1 MQPSSFA
8 LAEGLDRYLGDP
20 LDASSV
26 FSFAH
31 SLALDDHET
40 FPDAACRALED
51 WGIQD
56 YYVPT
61 AHGGSLAH
69 YEDVLQLMRM
79 VARRDLTV
87 AIGHGKTYLGA
98 VCAWVGAEPDQANAL
113 GARVRNRAVVSLGL
127 TERAHGS
134 DLLASDFAA
143 LADPAGGFRLSGE
156 KWLINNATRGE
167 LLCLLAVTG
176 AERGPRS
183 ASLFLVDKHA
193 VPRDTF
199 RCLPKVRTHGI
210 RGADISGVALR
221 DTPVPATALIGEQGA
236 GLDILLKS
244 LQITR
249 TMCASLSLGAGDT
262 ALRLVTNFVLERKL
276 YGRVLIDL
284 PQARRTLADALADL
298 LIAEVVALSAA
309 RGIDTLPAEA
319 SVSSAVAK
327 YLVPSSMDAAIAEL
341 GSLLGARGYLKD
353 VYLGGLFQK
362 VERDHRIVG
371 LFDGNTLVNLQALI
385 MQGRTLARGYA
396 GTRVTAGD
404 LEKTFAL
411 DRDPGTLD
419 PRELRLATA
428 RGSSVLNAFADA
440 ADQLAALAH
449 DNHHLRNAV
458 RLTRRL
464 LDISQQVHTSLAVRP
479 ARVDRIEPETFQAAK
494 QYALCF
500 AAASAVLTYLH
511 NHDRAVSGP
520 TAPLWAD
527 AAWLRATLGRLL
539 CRLQGHD
546 EADAAEVDLLVE
558 PLIAQTRARSLYSL
572 CHLPLMDG
580 APC

>member
-8 LAEGLDRYLGDP
+8 LAESLDRHLGDP
-20 LDASSV
+20 HDASGV
-26 FSFAH
+26 FSFEQC
-31 SLALDDHET
+31 LALDDRET
-40 FPDAACRALED
+40 FPDAPCRALED

-56 YYVPT
+56 YYVPS
-61 AHGGSLAH
+61 AHGGALAH
-69 YEDVLQLMRM
+69 YEDVLQLMRI

-98 VCAWVGAEPDQANAL
+98 VCAWVGAQPDQAGQL

-127 TERAHGS
+127 TERPHGS
-134 DLLASDFAA
+134 DLLATDLAA
-143 LADPAGGFRLSGE
+143 RPSAGGYRLNGE

-176 AERGPRS
+176 ERGPRS
-183 ASLFLVDKHA
+183 CSLFLVDKRA
-193 VPRDTF
+193 VPRDTI

-210 RGADISGVALR
+210 RGADISGVALEEA
-221 DTPVPATALIGEQGA
+221 PVPATALIGEQGA
-236 GLDILLKS
+236 GLHILLKA

-262 ALRLVTNFVLERKL
+262 ALRLVTNFVLEREL
-276 YGRVLIDL
+276 YGRVLIDMPL
-284 PQARRTLADALADL
+284 ARRILADALADL
-298 LIAEVVALSAA
+298 LIAEVVAVSAA
-309 RGIDTLPAEA
+309 RGIDSAPAEA
-319 SVSSAVAK
+319 SVSGAVAK
-327 YLVPSSMDAAIAEL
+327 YLVPASMDATIARL
-341 GSLLGARGYLKD
+341 GGLLGARAYLKD

-371 LFDGNTLVNLQALI
+371 LFDGNTLVNLQTLI
-385 MQGRTLARGYA
+385 TQGRTLARGYN
-396 GTRVTAGD
+396 GTRVRAAD
-404 LEKTFAL
+404 LQKTFAL
-411 DRDPGTLD
+411 DSDPGTLD
-419 PRELRLATA
+419 PGALRLATA

-440 ADQLAALAH
+440 ADQLAALALG
-449 DNHHLRNAV
+449 NRGLRNAV

-464 LDISQQVHTSLAVRP
+464 LDITGQVHARLAAPP

-494 QYALCF
+494 QYTLCF

-527 AAWLRATLGRLL
+527 AAWLRATLGRLA

-558 PLIAQTRARSLYSL
+558 PLVAQTRARSLYSL

>member
-1 MQPSSFA
+1 MQPCSFA
-8 LAEGLDRYLGDP
+8 LAEGLDRHLGDP
-20 LDASSV
+20 HDASSA
-26 FSFAH
+26 FSFTH
-31 SLALDDHET
+31 SLALDDREM
-40 FPDAACRALED
+40 FPAAACRALED

-56 YYVPT
+56 YYVPG
-61 AHGGSLAH
+61 AHGGALAH

-98 VCAWVGAEPDQANAL
+98 VCAWVGATPDQASAL

-134 DLLASDFAA
+134 DLLASDFVARRT
-143 LADPAGGFRLSGE
+143 ADGFRLSGE

-167 LLCLLAVTG
+167 LLCLLAATG
-176 AERGPRS
+176 VERGPRS
-183 ASLFLVDKHA
+183 SSLFLVDKHA
-193 VPRDTF
+193 VSSDTI

-221 DTPVPATALIGEQGA
+221 DTPVPATALVGEQGA
-236 GLDILLKS
+236 GLQILLKA

-262 ALRLVTNFVLERKL
+262 ALRLVSNFALEREL
-276 YGRVLIDL
+276 YGRVLIDM
-284 PQARRTLADALADL
+284 PQARRILADALADL

-319 SVSSAVAK
+319 SVSGAVAK
-327 YLVPSSMDAAIAEL
+327 YLVPSSMDAAIARL
-341 GSLLGARGYLKD
+341 GSLLGGRAYLKD

-371 LFDGNTLVNLQALI
+371 LFDGNTLVNLQTLI
-385 MQGRTLARGYA
+385 TQGRTLARGYI
-396 GTRVTAGD
+396 GKRVTAAS
-404 LEKTFAL
+404 LEQMFAL

-419 PRELRLATA
+419 PRQLRLAA
-428 RGSSVLNAFADA
+428 AGGSSVLNAFADA
-440 ADQLAALAH
+440 AGQLAALANG
-449 DNHHLRNAV
+449 NHGLLTAV

-464 LDISQQVHTSLAVRP
+464 LDITGRVHARLAVQP

-511 NHDRAVSGP
+511 NYDRAVSGP

-527 AAWLRATLGRLL
+527 AVWLRAALARLL
-539 CRLQGHD
+539 GRLQGHD
-546 EADAAEVDLLVE
+546 EADAAEIDLLVE
-558 PLIAQTRARSLYSL
+558 PLVAQTRARSLYSL
-572 CHLPLMDG
+572 FHLPLKDG
-580 APC
+580 ATC